1 MHHET
6 LGKKL
11 LVDCGVPSPI
21 PELVGNHIKAK
32 RYNVYRNKHYEMSEA
47 SRKTFEFQGGPMNQ
61 SEALDFERD
70 PLFEMSLQ
78 VRKYDELG
86 KQKGLATKVRSNF
99 FHSTLFPAIELLPRA
114 FGEFCGKEIKSAQFM
129 LLIS

>member
-1 MHHET
+1 MHHEN

-32 RYNVYRNKHYEMSEA
+32 RYNVYRNKNYEMSEA
-47 SRKTFEFQGGPMNQ
+47 SRRTFEFQGGPMDRN
-61 SEALDFERD
+61 EALDFERD
-70 PLFEMSLQ
+70 PLFKKSLQ

-86 KQKGLATKVRSNF
+86 KQKGLKIKVQTKYF
-99 FHSTLFPAIELLPRA
+99 LPTLFPVLELLQAA
-114 FGEFCGKEIKSAQFM
+114 FDEFRGGKIKSAQFM